1 MKGKIDAAATISLP
15 IANETCNTIT
25 MPYGSGNLETFIKE
39 SLLMCYEQCKVG
51 DNLIETPTNKYSV
64 TLNEKSEIILVVD
77 IGSIEYD
84 EGAGEICKA
93 WQPN

>member
-15 IANETCNTIT
+15 IANESCNTINV
-25 MPYGSGNLETFIKE
+25 PFGSGNLETFIKE
-39 SLLMCYEQCKVG
+39 SLLKCYEQFNVG
-51 DNLIETPTNKYSV
+51 DNLVITPTNKYSI
-64 TLNEKSEIILVVD
+64 TLNKKSEIILVVD

-84 EGAGEICKA
+84 KGAGEICRA

>member
-15 IANETCNTIT
+15 IANETCNTVFLNGENVLELFIQR
-25 MPYGSGNLETFIKE
+25 NL
-39 SLLMCYEQCKVG
+39 SDCYQLLKVG
-51 DNLIETPTNKYSV
+51 DNLVHSGDNKFSV
-64 TLNEKSEIILVVD
+64 TLNEKSEVILVVD

-84 EGAGEICKA
+84 KGAGEICRA

>member
-15 IANETCNTIT
+15 IANESCNTINV
-25 MPYGSGNLETFIKE
+25 PFGSGDLETFIKE
-39 SLLMCYEQCKVG
+39 SLLMCFEQCNVG
-51 DNLIETPTNKYSV
+51 DNLVITPTNKYSV

-77 IGSIEYD
+77 ISSIEYD
-84 EGAGEICKA
+84 EGAGEICRA

>member
-15 IANETCNTIT
+15 IANKSCNTINV
-25 MPYGSGNLETFIKE
+25 PFGRGNLETFIKE
-39 SLLMCYEQCKVG
+39 SLLMCYEQFNVG
-51 DNLIETPTNKYSV
+51 DNLVITPTNKYSV

-84 EGAGEICKA
+84 KGAGEICRA